1 MLRGLYTAASG
12 MMTQQ
17 RRHDTVTNNIAN
29 MNTPGYKSVN
39 SVQRSFPEMMIK
51 LMGNDEASGSTIGK
65 LHTGVFGEEARLM
78 FTQGDLMQS
87 NLMSD
92 FALVSD
98 IQVPGIPFDASGKY
112 VDEQGNITYKPEAF
126 FTVQAGEE
134 TRYTRDG
141 HFQLNANGELTAADG
156 ALVLGTNNQ
165 AIVIPNQLS
174 MSDIYADGAGQLYNV
189 NTGAPIGQALLISR
203 VDNPNDLLKTG
214 NGQYRLSENAAQP
227 AAAGAQDALV
237 RQGYLE
243 RSNVDPTQSMVE
255 MNMAFRA
262 YEANQRVI
270 QYYDK
275 TLEKTVNEIGRV

>member
-29 MNTPGYKSVN
+29 MNTTGYKSVN
-39 SVQRSFPEMMIK
+39 SVQRAFPEMMIK
-51 LMGNDEASGSTIGK
+51 LMGNDEASGSTVGK
-65 LHTGVFGEEARLM
+65 LHTGVFGEEARM
-78 FTQGDLMQS
+78 IFAQGDLMQT
-87 NLMSD
+87 NMMSD

-98 IQVPGIPFDASGKY
+98 IQVPGVTFDASGKS

-126 FTVQAGEE
+126 FTVRAGDE

-141 HFQLNANGELTAADG
+141 HFQLNVNSQLITADG

-165 AIVIPNQLS
+165 PIVIPDDLA
-174 MSDIYADGAGQLYNV
+174 MSDIYVDGQGRLNSRITGQPL
-189 NTGAPIGQALLISR
+189 GQALLISR
-203 VDNPNDLLKTG
+203 IDNPNDLLKTG
-214 NGQYRLSENAAQP
+214 NGQFRLDEGAAQP
-227 AAAGAQDALV
+227 AAALAQDARV
-237 RQGYLE
+237 EQGYLE

-255 MNMAFRA
+255 LNMAFRA